1 MASSNRNAL
10 CFSVGARHVED
21 PARSRGAVPERSSA
35 LCCLLA
41 LLVFSIGSGS
51 AIAQESPPTRPRG
64 EVKYSV
70 LAVEYIGESDKPVT
84 PVVISDSKAGAAWF
98 RNTVLKKNELGL
110 TYIHVVNAL
119 LLEKLLANVEA
130 HKGTIQPNGEK
141 NKTRS
146 KTVSVTAITPGS
158 ESTFL
163 YDTREA
169 TSLLEGLQKS
179 CDRNDA
185 LRTDLAHFQDRI
197 RH

>member
-1 MASSNRNAL
+1 
-10 CFSVGARHVED
+10 V
-21 PARSRGAVPERSSA
+21 PARPPA
-35 LCCLLA
+35 LRCLLA
-41 LLVFSIGSGS
+41 LLVFSIGSDS
-51 AIAQESPPTRPRG
+51 AIAQKSPPTRPRE

-70 LAVEYIGESDKPVT
+70 LAVVYIGESDKPVT
-84 PVVISDSKAGAAWF
+84 PIVISNSKAGAAWF
-98 RNTVLKKNELGL
+98 RNAVLKRDESDL
-110 TYIHVVNAL
+110 TYIHIVNSL
-119 LLEKLLANVEA
+119 LLEKLITNVEA
-130 HKGTIQPNGEK
+130 HKGTVQQNGEK
-141 NKTRS
+141 NQTPS
-146 KTVSVTAITPGS
+146 KTVSVTAITPES